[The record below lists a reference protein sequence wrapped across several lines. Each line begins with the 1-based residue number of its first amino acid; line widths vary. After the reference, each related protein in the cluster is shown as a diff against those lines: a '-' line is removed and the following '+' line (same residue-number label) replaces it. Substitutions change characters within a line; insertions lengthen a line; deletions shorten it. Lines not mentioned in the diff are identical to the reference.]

1 MIDRSDNGGRTGGDS
16 GFSLL
21 EALVS
26 LALLALIISALPG
39 TLRLGQRALAAV
51 DRLDR
56 RSVDASALSFVTQK
70 VSEAMALRVH
80 GADGMQSVTFKGDAR
95 GLSFVAPLVTNTQG
109 AGLHRFTLGAA
120 VADGREVV
128 QLTWQPYRPMPDL
141 RDPLSAP
148 QSRIVFRNGASFRV
162 RYLGRGAGEWS
173 DSWTRPNLPDV
184 VELTYAADAN
194 GAPPIARRIALPI
207 KD

>member
-1 MIDRSDNGGRTGGDS
+1 M
-16 GFSLL
+16 
-21 EALVS
+21 
-26 LALLALIISALPG
+26 LALIISALPG

-51 DRLDR
+51 ERLDR
-56 RSVDASALSFVTQK
+56 RSVDASAISFVTQK

-95 GLSFVAPLVTNTQG
+95 GLSFVAPLLTNTNG
-109 AGLHRFTLGAA
+109 GGLHRFTLEAA
-120 VADGREVV
+120 VADGSEVV
-128 QLTWQPYRPMPDL
+128 QLTWQPYRPTPDL
-141 RDPLSAP
+141 RDPPPAS
-148 QSRIVFRNGASFRV
+148 QSRIVFRNGASFRL
-162 RYLGRGAGEWS
+162 RYLGRGAAEWS

-184 VELTYAADAN
+184 VELTYAADTN